1 MRVKIYQIDSEK
13 DEHAYRFAPL
23 SYVEKR
29 GGVDPNIY
37 KQVYYGDIDVNNLE
51 SLYIR
56 LNEDDRPP
64 LYQGTSLSVSDVV
77 EVFDSEDSNADS
89 KCFYVDSVGYK
100 ELDNFDTSLCEEMD
114 GEKAVYITP
123 HHTPLVLNMHIND
136 YKDLSAAVGG
146 FIELTHP
153 FNDEACVI
161 GNDEAKLIGMDGNR
175 KIGQSIYAGP
185 ILIVGDNG
193 DENFIPLTDKQVDF
207 YADKFKEIENIS
219 EEEVQSDMYCTFI
232 PLEMN

>member
-29 GGVDPNIY
+29 GGVDANIY
-37 KQVYYGDIDVNNLE
+37 KQVYYGDVDVNNLE

-77 EVFDSEDSNADS
+77 ELFETEEHNSDS

-100 ELDNFDTSLCEEMD
+100 ELDNFDTSLCEDMD

-123 HHTPLVLNMHIND
+123 HHTPLVINMHIND

-146 FIELTHP
+146 LIELTHP

-193 DENFIPLTDKQVDF
+193 DENFIPLTNKQADF
-207 YADKFKEIENIS
+207 YADKFKEIEDIS

>member
-23 SYVEKR
+23 SYVENR

-37 KQVYYGDIDVNNLE
+37 KQVYCGDIDVNNLE

-146 FIELTHP
+146 LIELTHP

>member
-1 MRVKIYQIDSEK
+1 MRVKIYQINAEK
-13 DEHAYRFAPL
+13 DENAKRFSPF
-23 SYVEKR
+23 SYAEEH
-29 GGVDPNIY
+29 GGVNSDMY
-37 KQVYYGDIDVNNLE
+37 KQVYFGDLDTDDLE
-51 SLYIR
+51 GVFAK
-56 LNEDDRPP
+56 LNESDKPP

-136 YKDLSAAVGG
+136 YKDLSAAVDGL
-146 FIELTHP
+146 IELTHP

-175 KIGQSIYAGP
+175 KIRQSIYAGP

-193 DENFIPLTDKQVDF
+193 DENFIPLTDKQADF
-207 YADKFKEIENIS
+207 YADKFKEIEDIS

>member
-100 ELDNFDTSLCEEMD
+100 ELDNFDTSLCEEMY

-146 FIELTHP
+146 LIELTHP

>member
-23 SYVEKR
+23 PYVEKR
-29 GGVDPNIY
+29 GGVDANIY
-37 KQVYYGDIDVNNLE
+37 KQVYYGDIDADNLE

-77 EVFDSEDSNADS
+77 ELFETEEQNSNS

-100 ELDNFDTSLCEEMD
+100 ELDNFDTSLCEDMD

-123 HHTPLVLNMHIND
+123 HHTPLVLNMHINE
-136 YKDLSAAVGG
+136 YKDLVAAVGG
-146 FIELTHP
+146 LIELTHP

-193 DENFIPLTDKQVDF
+193 DENFIPLTDKQADF

>member
-146 FIELTHP
+146 LIELTHP

-193 DENFIPLTDKQVDF
+193 DENFIPLTNKQADF
-207 YADKFKEIENIS
+207 YADKFKEIEDIL

>member
-37 KQVYYGDIDVNNLE
+37 KQVYCGDIDVNNLE

-56 LNEDDRPP
+56 LNEVDRPP

-100 ELDNFDTSLCEEMD
+100 KLDNFDTSLCEEMD

-146 FIELTHP
+146 LIELTHP
-153 FNDEACVI
+153 FNDEAGVI

-193 DENFIPLTDKQVDF
+193 DENFIPLTDKQADF